1 MSKVNWDDHRRAFI
15 EQKAE
20 NGITVKEYC
29 EFYGLPFNTARREL
43 NGKAL
48 AAMSD
53 QSGDHNHDH
62 SGDHAS
68 DHQNDHA
75 RKDDLTIRR
84 NGRKLRHS
92 AALEGVLEPRADAA
106 PQHGGKKKPNASH
119 AKKIINGGD
128 QSDGRPKHTPK
139 PRGEGKPFDEG
150 HETRLVANRRGYPR
164 PQDYEAALEVLGE
177 GLEAS
182 AMTVLF
188 DSLAHMD
195 LLKRT
200 TARAVELF
208 ELEADNM
215 ANGKKK
221 GDDDDGG
228 GPHPIL
234 KMTKLMIEVGY
245 LVNDHASRVAAI
257 AGSTDKN
264 RRDNEKHALTH
275 NAGEVISRAYQLRE
289 EEDWDLLQTAEY
301 IERHGIKLPESL
313 SRRLE
318 NELKNAE
325 PPVDESGQVSDAQLD
340 KEAREYRQQQ
350 ATSAAFVETRRAEV
364 AALVDKGGFGD
375 VQADGELRAGE
386 TAGEANLGGNF
397 DYAATADLY
406 DDDIPPEISVMSG
419 DESVMTDPLS
429 VMTDRDGE
437 E

>member
-20 NGITVKEYC
+20 SGITVKEYC

-48 AAMSD
+48 AAMGD

-92 AALEGVLEPRADAA
+92 AALEGVLEPRAETA
-106 PQHGGKKKPNASH
+106 PQPGGKKKPNASH

-139 PRGEGKPFDEG
+139 PRGEGKPFEEG
-150 HETRLVANRRGYPR
+150 NETKLVANRRGYPR

-228 GPHPIL
+228 GGPHPIL

-289 EEDWDLLQTAEY
+289 AEDWDLLQTAEY

-318 NELKNAE
+318 NELKNAA
-325 PPVDESGQVSDAQLD
+325 PPVDESTQVDAAELE
-340 KEAREYRQQQ
+340 KAARLYREQQEGVG
-350 ATSAAFVETRRAEV
+350 AFRDNRHKAV
-364 AALVDKGGFGD
+364 ADLVDSLDLGD
-375 VQADGELRAGE
+375 MQADGELRAGE
-386 TAGEANLGGNF
+386 TAGEANLSGNF

-406 DDDIPPEISVMSG
+406 DDDIPPEISIMSD
-419 DESVMTDPLS
+419 DES
-429 VMTDRDGE
+429 VMTDRDGAE
-437 E
+437 

>member
-20 NGITVKEYC
+20 SGITVKEYC

-48 AAMSD
+48 AAMGD

-92 AALEGVLEPRADAA
+92 AALEGVLEPRAETA
-106 PQHGGKKKPNASH
+106 PQPGGKKKPNASH

-139 PRGEGKPFDEG
+139 PRGEGKPFEEG
-150 HETRLVANRRGYPR
+150 NETKLVANRRGYPR
-164 PQDYEAALEVLGE
+164 PRDYEAALEVLGE

-228 GPHPIL
+228 GGPHPIL

-289 EEDWDLLQTAEY
+289 AEDWDLLQTAEY

-318 NELKNAE
+318 NELKNAA
-325 PPVDESGQVSDAQLD
+325 PPVDESTQVDAAELE
-340 KEAREYRQQQ
+340 KAARLYREQQEGVG
-350 ATSAAFVETRRAEV
+350 AFRDDRHKAV
-364 AALVDKGGFGD
+364 ADLVDSLDLGD
-375 VQADGELRAGE
+375 MQADGELRAGE
-386 TAGEANLGGNF
+386 TAGEANLSGNF

-406 DDDIPPEISVMSG
+406 DDDIPPEISVMSD
-419 DESVMTDPLS
+419 DES